1 MGGLYCAR
9 PWQSA
14 ELIQASFLTLGPFSS
29 RPFPSFPSFLVLS
42 FSPFP
47 SPSLWPAPKG
57 SQALQAVQGEMHG
70 PGILFHRGKGSL
82 STLQKVSAVL
92 YRGSGGGGGRE
103 RGMHHLGAAP
113 GTRPHPRTTTGCSVP
128 PSLPPRRA
136 VPLGGHPPWA
146 PPAPFQV
153 SLLPLPLPAQVTS
166 ASLRPW
172 EGLWGSTAFPCPRP
186 LQQPRSAFCCLIYRP
201 FIEPLVAVGSPHPL
215 RRDFSAVA
223 ANSAPLSADLRDVG
237 GGLCPAGTPRAPL
250 CPPRALKP
258 GKGRP
263 PLRTPAPPRPP
274 SSPRLPP
281 CAPVNYFR
289 RGWQKAA

>member
-29 RPFPSFPSFLVLS
+29 RPFPSFPNFLVLS

-92 YRGSGGGGGRE
+92 YQGSGGGGGRE
-103 RGMHHLGAAP
+103 RGMHHLGAAH

-128 PSLPPRRA
+128 PSLPP
-136 VPLGGHPPWA
+136 PPRCAAGWA
-146 PPAPFQV
+146 PPVGTPC
-153 SLLPLPLPAQVTS
+153 SLPGVFAATAAARPGH
-166 ASLRPW
+166 LRQP
-172 EGLWGSTAFPCPRP
+172 ETLGRP
-186 LQQPRSAFCCLIYRP
+186 L
-201 FIEPLVAVGSPHPL
+201 G
-215 RRDFSAVA
+215 
-223 ANSAPLSADLRDVG
+223 
-237 GGLCPAGTPRAPL
+237 
-250 CPPRALKP
+250 
-258 GKGRP
+258 
-263 PLRTPAPPRPP
+263 
-274 SSPRLPP
+274 
-281 CAPVNYFR
+281 
-289 RGWQKAA
+289 